1 LARGLL
7 RPRGKG
13 PEGARMWMSPAT
25 AAATWLAATPIQRL
39 GFALFFL
46 GAALVLLSLV
56 LRLARRPAGRG

>member
-1 LARGLL
+1 
-7 RPRGKG
+7 
-13 PEGARMWMSPAT
+13 MWMSPAT

-56 LRLARRPAGRG
+56 LRLARRPVGRG